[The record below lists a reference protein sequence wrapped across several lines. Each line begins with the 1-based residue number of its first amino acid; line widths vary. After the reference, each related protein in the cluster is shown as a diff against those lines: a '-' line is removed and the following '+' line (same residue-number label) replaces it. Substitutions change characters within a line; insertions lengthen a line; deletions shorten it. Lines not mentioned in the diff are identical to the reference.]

1 MHPRGVSELRNLG
14 KAELRSENA
23 EYFVADMQ
31 RLHEQVK
38 EKLQDNSQRYKQR
51 EDQKRREVNF
61 EVGDQV
67 LAHLRKERFPRG
79 EYNKLKLKKIGPCKI
94 LRKFSSNAYEIEL
107 PPDIGISPIFNVAD
121 LYPYRE
127 SEAEDGDGSED
138 VQWMKQLPTTKKLQM
153 ERILDQ
159 KIAKKTRKKD
169 YYEYLVKWKDLPV
182 EDATWMSVAEIQK
195 HGKRLEDLMDRSP

>member
-1 MHPRGVSELRNLG
+1 
-14 KAELRSENA
+14 
-23 EYFVADMQ
+23 MQ

-51 EDQKRREVNF
+51 VDQKRREVNF

-67 LAHLRKERFPRG
+67 LAHMRKERFPRG

-121 LYPYRE
+121 MYPYKE

-169 YYEYLVKWKDLPV
+169 YY
-182 EDATWMSVAEIQK
+182 DAGA
-195 HGKRLEDLMDRSP
+195 